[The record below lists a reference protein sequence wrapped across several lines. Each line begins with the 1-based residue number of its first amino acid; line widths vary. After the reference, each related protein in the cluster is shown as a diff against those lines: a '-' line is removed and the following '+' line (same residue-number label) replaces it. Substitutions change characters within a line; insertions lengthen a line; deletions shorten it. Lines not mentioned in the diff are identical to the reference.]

1 MLPKIW
7 YYNKLFAPYFLTIH
21 FINCIYFNHLYLDMF
36 WGIDVAQNFSSTI
49 VLVFLSCIVR
59 INHVL
64 EADAMLVIL
73 AVAFVVV
80 F

>member
-1 MLPKIW
+1 
-7 YYNKLFAPYFLTIH
+7 
-21 FINCIYFNHLYLDMF
+21 MF
-36 WGIDVAQNFSSTI
+36 WEIHVAQNFSPTI

-59 INHVL
+59 IHHVL

>member
-1 MLPKIW
+1 
-7 YYNKLFAPYFLTIH
+7 
-21 FINCIYFNHLYLDMF
+21 MF
-36 WGIDVAQNFSSTI
+36 WVIDIDQKCFSTI